1 MIVLGL
7 VGSPAGGKSTASE
20 FLASLGA
27 EWINADQIARECL
40 NDPEVVAAL
49 VGRLGAGILDQRG
62 RVVRSEVAELVFGSE
77 PWHQENLRFL
87 ESQVHPKTRQEI
99 LRRIEHAAQTGP
111 HQSKLPQS
119 EFPQSVNGVV
129 LLDVPLLFESNWH
142 LGCDSIWCVDA
153 SRENRL
159 RRSAGRG
166 WDARE
171 LDRREANQLSIE
183 TKCRLSQV
191 VVRNDATLEAL
202 HENLRCHW
210 SELAKM
216 TLTTGGPINSRDRH
230 CLSDRTQI

>member
-1 MIVLGL
+1 MFVLGV
-7 VGSPAGGKSTASE
+7 VGTPAGGKSTACE
-20 FLASLGA
+20 YLAGLGA
-27 EWINADQIARECL
+27 AWINADRIARECL

-49 VGRLGAGILDQRG
+49 TERFGTSILDAEG
-62 RVVRSEVAELVFGSE
+62 RVVRGEVAELVFGTE
-77 PWHQENLRFL
+77 PERRENLRFL

-99 LRRIEHAAQTGP
+99 LRRIDRAAHTDCR
-111 HQSKLPQS
+111 
-119 EFPQSVNGVV
+119 VV
-129 LLDVPLLFESNWH
+129 LLDVPLLFEANWH
-142 LGCDSIWCVDA
+142 LGCDSIWCIDA
-153 SRENRL
+153 SREHRL

-166 WDARE
+166 WDAGE
-171 LDRREANQLSIE
+171 LDRREANQLPIE

-216 TLTTGGPINSRDRH
+216 WTNTGGPSSSRDRH